1 MSYLTIERPIQA
13 PDLGG
18 AELYYD
24 DSRVRRFRRLD
35 HSVTQLPLYPSARID
50 LQLNPQLTRL
60 MHSIYLYIIEIK
72 ATYHGTQIITKISRT
87 CRPRY

>member
-24 DSRVRRFRRLD
+24 DSRVRRFPRLD
-35 HSVTQLPLYPSARID
+35 HSVTQLVLVRTTSAALFCLLPLYPSATID
-50 LQLNPQLTRL
+50 LQLNPQLTHL
-60 MHSIYLYIIEIK
+60 MH
-72 ATYHGTQIITKISRT
+72 
-87 CRPRY
+87 